1 MHFTCSHYTIKQTE
15 RSKLLKIKKEIAKSR
30 LSIYAELSKLNIL
43 SLVLIATILGY
54 YLGTSGLISWKRLFI
69 TLLGTA
75 LTASGSGALNHY
87 LERETDK
94 FMVRTKN
101 RPLPAGLIKPAEVM
115 NYGVLMVLAGI
126 MILVIQVNMLTGFIA
141 LLTAFLY
148 IVVYTPLKKI
158 TWLNTSIGS
167 IPGALPILGGW
178 TASSGSIDAMAW
190 VLFAIMYLWQHPHFY
205 SIAWMCREDY
215 ANAKLK
221 MLPVIDP
228 AGNSTMRQIFWHL
241 LLMIPISIIPVI
253 QGYLGNIYLIG
264 VIVLTSAFFMSALPL
279 ARDRTN
285 KNALLLLKSSVFYLP
300 MLLFIIIID
309 LGVSI

>member
-54 YLGTSGLISWKRLFI
+54 YLGTSGSISWKHLFI

-205 SIAWMCREDY
+205 SIAWICRSDY
-215 ANAKLK
+215 AEAKLK
-221 MLPVIDP
+221 MLPVVEPD
-228 AGNSTMRQIFWHL
+228 GNSTIRQIFWHL
-241 LLMIPISIIPVI
+241 LLMIPITFLPFI
-253 QGYLGNIYLIG
+253 QGALGLFYLIG
-264 VIVLTSAFFMSALPL
+264 AFMITSAFFVSALPL
-279 ARDRTN
+279 ARNRSD
-285 KNALLLLKSSVFYLP
+285 KSALLLLKASVFYLP
-300 MLLFIIIID
+300 SLLLIIIID
-309 LGVSI
+309 KGVL

>member
-1 MHFTCSHYTIKQTE
+1 
-15 RSKLLKIKKEIAKSR
+15 LKIKKEIAKSR

-126 MILVIQVNMLTGFIA
+126 MILVIQINMLTGWFYSRRTPNFRRMDCILRIDRYHGLGFICNNVSLA
-141 LLTAFLY
+141 
-148 IVVYTPLKKI
+148 
-158 TWLNTSIGS
+158 
-167 IPGALPILGGW
+167 
-178 TASSGSIDAMAW
+178 ASS
-190 VLFAIMYLWQHPHFY
+190 
-205 SIAWMCREDY
+205 
-215 ANAKLK
+215 
-221 MLPVIDP
+221 
-228 AGNSTMRQIFWHL
+228 
-241 LLMIPISIIPVI
+241 
-253 QGYLGNIYLIG
+253 
-264 VIVLTSAFFMSALPL
+264 
-279 ARDRTN
+279 
-285 KNALLLLKSSVFYLP
+285 
-300 MLLFIIIID
+300 LLFNSLD
-309 LGVSI
+309 L

>member
-1 MHFTCSHYTIKQTE
+1 M
-15 RSKLLKIKKEIAKSR
+15 KIKKEIAKSR

-178 TASSGSIDAMAW
+178 TASSGSIDVMAW

-205 SIAWMCREDY
+205 SIAWICRSDY
-215 ANAKLK
+215 AEAKLK
-221 MLPVIDP
+221 MLPVIEPD
-228 AGNSTMRQIFWHL
+228 GNSTIRQIFWHL
-241 LLMIPISIIPVI
+241 LLMIPITFLPFI
-253 QGYLGNIYLIG
+253 QGTLGLFYLIG
-264 VIVLTSAFFMSALPL
+264 AFIITSAFFVSALPL
-279 ARDRTN
+279 ARNRSD
-285 KNALLLLKSSVFYLP
+285 KSALLLLKASVFYLP
-300 MLLFIIIID
+300 SLLLIIIID
-309 LGVSI
+309 KGVL

>member
-54 YLGTSGLISWKRLFI
+54 YLGTSGLISWKHLFI

-205 SIAWMCREDY
+205 SIAWICRSDY
-215 ANAKLK
+215 AEAKLK
-221 MLPVIDP
+221 MLPVVEPD
-228 AGNSTMRQIFWHL
+228 GNSTIRQIFWHL
-241 LLMIPISIIPVI
+241 LLMMPITFLPFI
-253 QGYLGNIYLIG
+253 QGTLGLFYLIG
-264 VIVLTSAFFMSALPL
+264 AFMITSAFFVSALPL
-279 ARDRTN
+279 ARNRSD
-285 KNALLLLKSSVFYLP
+285 KSALLLLKASVFYLP
-300 MLLFIIIID
+300 SLLLIIIID
-309 LGVSI
+309 KGVL

>member
-1 MHFTCSHYTIKQTE
+1 M
-15 RSKLLKIKKEIAKSR
+15 KIKKEIAKSR

-54 YLGTSGLISWKRLFI
+54 YLGTSGLISWKHLFI

-178 TASSGSIDAMAW
+178 TASSGSIDTMAW

-205 SIAWMCREDY
+205 SIAWICRSDY
-215 ANAKLK
+215 AEAKLK
-221 MLPVIDP
+221 MLPVVEPD
-228 AGNSTMRQIFWHL
+228 GNSTIRQIFWHL
-241 LLMIPISIIPVI
+241 LLMIPITFLPFI
-253 QGYLGNIYLIG
+253 QGALGLFYLIG
-264 VIVLTSAFFMSALPL
+264 AFMITSAFFVSALPL
-279 ARDRTN
+279 ARNRSD
-285 KNALLLLKSSVFYLP
+285 KSALLLLKASVFYLP
-300 MLLFIIIID
+300 SLLLIIIID
-309 LGVSI
+309 KGVL

>member
-178 TASSGSIDAMAW
+178 TASSGSIDVMAW

-205 SIAWMCREDY
+205 SIAWICRSDY
-215 ANAKLK
+215 AEAKLK
-221 MLPVIDP
+221 MLPVIEPD
-228 AGNSTMRQIFWHL
+228 GNSTIRQIFWHL
-241 LLMIPISIIPVI
+241 LLMMPITFLPFI
-253 QGYLGNIYLIG
+253 QGTLGLFYMIG
-264 VIVLTSAFFMSALPL
+264 AFMITSAFFVSALPL
-279 ARDRTN
+279 ARNRSD
-285 KNALLLLKSSVFYLP
+285 KSALLLLKASVFYLP
-300 MLLFIIIID
+300 SLLLIIIID
-309 LGVSI
+309 KGVL

>member
-54 YLGTSGLISWKRLFI
+54 YLGTSGLISWKLVFI

-126 MILVIQVNMLTGFIA
+126 MILVIQINMLTGFIA

-205 SIAWMCREDY
+205 SIAWICRSDY
-215 ANAKLK
+215 AEAKLK
-221 MLPVIDP
+221 MLPVVEPD
-228 AGNSTMRQIFWHL
+228 GNSTIRQIFWHL
-241 LLMIPISIIPVI
+241 LLMIPITFLPFI
-253 QGYLGNIYLIG
+253 QGALGLFYLIG
-264 VIVLTSAFFMSALPL
+264 AFMITSAFFVSALPL
-279 ARDRTN
+279 ARNRSD
-285 KNALLLLKSSVFYLP
+285 KSALLLLKASVFYLP
-300 MLLFIIIID
+300 SLLLIIIID
-309 LGVSI
+309 KGVL

>member
-178 TASSGSIDAMAW
+178 TASTGSIDAMAW

-205 SIAWMCREDY
+205 SIAWICRSDY
-215 ANAKLK
+215 AEAKLK
-221 MLPVIDP
+221 MLPVIEPD
-228 AGNSTMRQIFWHL
+228 GNSTIRQIFWHL
-241 LLMIPISIIPVI
+241 LLMMPITFLPFI
-253 QGYLGNIYLIG
+253 QGTLGLFYMIG
-264 VIVLTSAFFMSALPL
+264 AFMITSAFFVSALPL
-279 ARDRTN
+279 ARNRSD
-285 KNALLLLKSSVFYLP
+285 KSALLLLKASVFYLP
-300 MLLFIIIID
+300 SLLLIIIID
-309 LGVSI
+309 KGVL

>member
-178 TASSGSIDAMAW
+178 TASSGSIDTMAW

-205 SIAWMCREDY
+205 SIAWICRSDY
-215 ANAKLK
+215 AEAKLK
-221 MLPVIDP
+221 MLPVIEPD
-228 AGNSTMRQIFWHL
+228 GNSTIRQIFWHL
-241 LLMIPISIIPVI
+241 LLMMPITFLPFI
-253 QGYLGNIYLIG
+253 QGTLGLFYMIG
-264 VIVLTSAFFMSALPL
+264 AFMITSAFFVSALPL
-279 ARDRTN
+279 ARNRSD
-285 KNALLLLKSSVFYLP
+285 KSALLLLKASVFYLP
-300 MLLFIIIID
+300 SLLLIIIID
-309 LGVSI
+309 KGVL

>member
-178 TASSGSIDAMAW
+178 TASTGSIDVMAW

-205 SIAWMCREDY
+205 SIAWICRSDY
-215 ANAKLK
+215 AEAKLK
-221 MLPVIDP
+221 MLPVIEPD
-228 AGNSTMRQIFWHL
+228 GNSTIRQIFWHL
-241 LLMIPISIIPVI
+241 LLMMPITFLPFI
-253 QGYLGNIYLIG
+253 QGTLGLFYMIG
-264 VIVLTSAFFMSALPL
+264 AFMITSAFFVSALPL
-279 ARDRTN
+279 ARNRSD
-285 KNALLLLKSSVFYLP
+285 KSALLLLKASVFYLP
-300 MLLFIIIID
+300 SLLLIIIID
-309 LGVSI
+309 KGVL

>member
-1 MHFTCSHYTIKQTE
+1 MHFTCSYYTIKQTE

-54 YLGTSGLISWKRLFI
+54 YLGTSGLISWKHLFI

-126 MILVIQVNMLTGFIA
+126 MILVIQINMLTGFIA

-205 SIAWMCREDY
+205 SIAWICRSDY
-215 ANAKLK
+215 AEAKLK
-221 MLPVIDP
+221 MLPVVEPD
-228 AGNSTMRQIFWHL
+228 GNSTIRQIFWHL
-241 LLMIPISIIPVI
+241 LLMIPITFLPFI
-253 QGYLGNIYLIG
+253 QGALGLFYLIG
-264 VIVLTSAFFMSALPL
+264 AFMITSAFFVSALPL
-279 ARDRTN
+279 ARNRSD
-285 KNALLLLKSSVFYLP
+285 KSALLLLKASVFYLP
-300 MLLFIIIID
+300 SLLLIIIID
-309 LGVSI
+309 KGVL

>member
-205 SIAWMCREDY
+205 SIAWICRSDY
-215 ANAKLK
+215 AEAKLK
-221 MLPVIDP
+221 MLPVVEPD
-228 AGNSTMRQIFWHL
+228 GNSTIRQIFWHL
-241 LLMIPISIIPVI
+241 LLMIPITFLPFI
-253 QGYLGNIYLIG
+253 QGTLGLFYMIG
-264 VIVLTSAFFMSALPL
+264 AFMITSAFFVSALPL
-279 ARDRTN
+279 ARNRSD
-285 KNALLLLKSSVFYLP
+285 KSALLLLKASVFYLP
-300 MLLFIIIID
+300 SLLLIIIID
-309 LGVSI
+309 KGVL

>member
-1 MHFTCSHYTIKQTE
+1 MYFTCSHYTIKQTE

-205 SIAWMCREDY
+205 SIAWICRSDY
-215 ANAKLK
+215 AEAKLK
-221 MLPVIDP
+221 MLPVVEPD
-228 AGNSTMRQIFWHL
+228 GNSTIRQIFWHL
-241 LLMIPISIIPVI
+241 LLMIPITFLPFI
-253 QGYLGNIYLIG
+253 QGALGLFYLIG
-264 VIVLTSAFFMSALPL
+264 AFMITSAFFVSALPL
-279 ARDRTN
+279 ARNRTD
-285 KNALLLLKSSVFYLP
+285 KSALLLLKASVFYLP
-300 MLLFIIIID
+300 SLLLIIIID
-309 LGVSI
+309 KGVL

>member
-1 MHFTCSHYTIKQTE
+1 M
-15 RSKLLKIKKEIAKSR
+15 KIKEEIAKSR

-148 IVVYTPLKKI
+148 IVVYTPLKKNYVVKYI
-158 TWLNTSIGS
+158 DWFYSRRTPNFRRMDC
-167 IPGALPILGGW
+167 ILRIDRYHGLGFICNNVSLA
-178 TASSGSIDAMAW
+178 ASS
-190 VLFAIMYLWQHPHFY
+190 
-205 SIAWMCREDY
+205 
-215 ANAKLK
+215 
-221 MLPVIDP
+221 
-228 AGNSTMRQIFWHL
+228 
-241 LLMIPISIIPVI
+241 
-253 QGYLGNIYLIG
+253 
-264 VIVLTSAFFMSALPL
+264 
-279 ARDRTN
+279 
-285 KNALLLLKSSVFYLP
+285 
-300 MLLFIIIID
+300 LLFNSLD
-309 LGVSI
+309 LQKRLCQQN